1 MKTKPPSARILA
13 LVFAGGALGAV
24 TRGFITEFGSDP
36 LEIFIANM
44 VGAFILAL
52 SMTVP
57 ALSSPERQAFLGSG
71 FAGGFTTLSGVAIIA
86 VLGKLS
92 PDVAAEY
99 IALTIGF
106 GLLAYWLGDAV
117 GRRIKQANR

>member
-1 MKTKPPSARILA
+1 MKMSKQGTL
-13 LVFAGGALGAV
+13 LVFTFMGGALGAV

-57 ALSSPERQAFLGSG
+57 ALSAPERQAFLGSG
-71 FAGGFTTLSGVAIIA
+71 FAGGFTTLSGVAIIV

-106 GLLAYWLGDAV
+106 GLAAYWMGDAI
-117 GRRIKQANR
+117 GRRIKQARR

>member
-1 MKTKPPSARILA
+1 MQFKILGY
-13 LVFAGGALGAV
+13 VFMGGALGAV

-57 ALSSPERQAFLGSG
+57 ALSSPARQAFLGSG

>member
-1 MKTKPPSARILA
+1 MTTKPSSVRL
-13 LVFAGGALGAV
+13 LGYVFMGGALGAV

-36 LEIFIANM
+36 LEIFIANL

-106 GLLAYWLGDAV
+106 GLVAYWMGDIV
-117 GRRIKQANR
+117 GRRIKQARR

>member
-1 MKTKPPSARILA
+1 
-13 LVFAGGALGAV
+13 
-24 TRGFITEFGSDP
+24 
-36 LEIFIANM
+36 
-44 VGAFILAL
+44 
-52 SMTVP
+52 MTVP
-57 ALSSPERQAFLGSG
+57 ALATPERQAFVGSG

-106 GLLAYWLGDAV
+106 GLVAYWMGDIV
-117 GRRIKQANR
+117 GRRIKQAKR

>member
-1 MKTKPPSARILA
+1 MQLKILGF
-13 LVFAGGALGAV
+13 VFLGGALGAV

-57 ALSSPERQAFLGSG
+57 ALATPERQAFLGSG

-106 GLLAYWLGDAV
+106 GLVAYWMGDIV
-117 GRRIKQANR
+117 GRRIKQAKR

>member
-1 MKTKPPSARILA
+1 MKMSKQGTL
-13 LVFAGGALGAV
+13 LVFTFVGGALGAV

-57 ALSSPERQAFLGSG
+57 ALSTPERQAFLGSG
-71 FAGGFTTLSGVAIIA
+71 FAGGFTTLSGVAIIV

-106 GLLAYWLGDAV
+106 GLAAYWMGDAI
-117 GRRIKQANR
+117 GRRIKQARR

>member
-1 MKTKPPSARILA
+1 MTSGFSIYLLSTAHDGTHHLA
-13 LVFAGGALGAV
+13 SRALEQTTERGINQRGAEL
-24 TRGFITEFGSDP
+24 EFK
-36 LEIFIANM
+36 LEA
-44 VGAFILAL
+44 
-52 SMTVP
+52 
-57 ALSSPERQAFLGSG
+57 G

-106 GLLAYWLGDAV
+106 GLLAYWMGDTV
-117 GRRIKQANR
+117 GRRIKQAKR

>member
-1 MKTKPPSARILA
+1 MKTKPPSARILT

-99 IALTIGF
+99 IAFTIGF